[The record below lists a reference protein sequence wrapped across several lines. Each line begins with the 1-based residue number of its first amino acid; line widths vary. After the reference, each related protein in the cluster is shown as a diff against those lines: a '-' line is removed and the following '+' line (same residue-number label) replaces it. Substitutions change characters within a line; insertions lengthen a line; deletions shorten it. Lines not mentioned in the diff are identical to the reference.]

1 MDERLIE
8 LYVRR
13 GRLRERIGAQR
24 VLLAR
29 DLAPVAG
36 ALGVA
41 DQGVAW
47 LRRVQAYVQQRPGV
61 VAAVVVALMVWRPR
75 WMWRSLRWA
84 WFGWRVWRG
93 KGQQARDLF
102 RAMRRTAGPPS
113 PSPSP

>member
-1 MDERLIE
+1 MDDRLIE

-29 DLAPVAG
+29 DLAPVAA

-41 DQGVAW
+41 DQGMAW
-47 LRRVQAYVQQRPGV
+47 VRRAKAYVQQRPGV

-75 WMWRSLRWA
+75 WMWRPLRWA
-84 WFGWRVWRG
+84 WLGWRVWRG
-93 KGQQARDLF
+93 KGQQAHDLF
-102 RAMRRTAGPPS
+102 RAMRRMAGAPP
-113 PSPSP
+113 P